1 VAVEQGTVL
10 GIIGPNGAGKSTL
23 INLITGHVKP
33 SEGQVMVDGR
43 DMTGRKPWTI
53 AKERVA
59 RTFQIVKPFRNLTV
73 RENVAIGAMYGPER
87 ARSAREAIA
96 QADEALE
103 RVGLAHRA
111 ELSPG
116 DLSVAD
122 ARRLELAKALAMRPR
137 VLLLDEVMA
146 GLRPD
151 EIQPSLDL
159 IRSLRE
165 DGVTIVVVEHVMK
178 AIMAVSDEV
187 LVMHEGR
194 ELTRGAPDEVVKDE
208 RVIEAYLG
216 ERYAQRARGDAS
228 QPVAGQTPPAPG
240 GEAGATRPAPGGKA
254 DATRPAPGGEADAT
268 RPTHGREAD
277 DAPG

>member
-1 VAVEQGTVL
+1 MSAVLETRELSRRFGGVDAVAELSMAVEEGTVL

-23 INLITGHVKP
+23 INLVTGHVRP
-33 SEGQVMVDGR
+33 SAGQVLIDGR
-43 DMTGRKPWTI
+43 DVTGRKPWVI

-73 RENVAIGAMYGPER
+73 RENVAVGAMYGPEH
-87 ARSAREAIA
+87 ARSARMAIA
-96 QADEALE
+96 EAGETLE
-103 RVGLAHRA
+103 RVGLTDRA

-137 VLLLDEVMA
+137 LLLLDEVMA
-146 GLRPD
+146 GLRPS
-151 EIQPSLDL
+151 EIDPSLDL
-159 IRSLRE
+159 IRSLRD
-165 DGVTIVVVEHVMK
+165 DGVTVLVIEHVMK
-178 AIMAVSDEV
+178 AILAVSDEV

-194 ELTRGAPDEVVKDE
+194 ELTRGPPDEVVKDD

-216 ERYAQRARGDAS
+216 KRYAKRARSHDG
-228 QPVAGQTPPAPG
+228 T
-240 GEAGATRPAPGGKA
+240 T
-254 DATRPAPGGEADAT
+254 
-268 RPTHGREAD
+268 D